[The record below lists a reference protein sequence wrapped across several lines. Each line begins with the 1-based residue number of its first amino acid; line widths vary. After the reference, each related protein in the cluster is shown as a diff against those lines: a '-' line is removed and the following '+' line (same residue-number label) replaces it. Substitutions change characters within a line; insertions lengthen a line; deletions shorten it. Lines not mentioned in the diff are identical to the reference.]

1 MVFEP
6 KKRLI
11 NHDENKRLC
20 TIIQNNREVE
30 YYRNCSDI
38 LVNKELIDFKFED
51 INFLDFK
58 LSEHCFEVEDY
69 EDILWRY
76 LNFGTKKK
84 VLHLTNTQYDIFHL
98 IEWNIFCE
106 FVNSFE
112 IKNQVQLEIH
122 NRVETKF
129 NNINLNL
136 HQIKKINSS
145 KFQIVDFHT
154 IVSNN
159 LAFYVNLKCDE
170 QYFTENY
177 SIIEYNPYAD
187 RTN

>member
-1 MVFEP
+1 M
-6 KKRLI
+6 
-11 NHDENKRLC
+11 C

-98 IEWNIFCE
+98 IESE
-106 FVNSFE
+106 S
-112 IKNQVQLEIH
+112 
-122 NRVETKF
+122 
-129 NNINLNL
+129 
-136 HQIKKINSS
+136 
-145 KFQIVDFHT
+145 
-154 IVSNN
+154 
-159 LAFYVNLKCDE
+159 Y
-170 QYFTENY
+170 
-177 SIIEYNPYAD
+177 
-187 RTN
+187 